1 MHYFHTDIT
10 GIPFS
15 FVREMTKK
23 RPGSV
28 DLAFA
33 KLILDEYQGEN
44 VWFPAFNYDFPKSG
58 IFDVDEDNIKT
69 GAINSAVHRLF
80 NTERTPNPI
89 FSHVGV
95 GDAFSTNTESEYS
108 EFSKES
114 DFYKIYQRN
123 GTINLLGCGVESLT
137 FIHLAEEICKVPYR
151 YYKTFKGI
159 VKNKGLAQKTSIT
172 YRVRPQNMYFQY
184 DWEKLSSNLK
194 RQGILQE
201 SNAFGFTALQ
211 MNSRDLND
219 FLIDSIRF
227 NPYYLLN
234 DLTRA
239 QLLPVIES
247 LGRGI
252 LWEDF
257 ESV

>member
-1 MHYFHTDIT
+1 
-10 GIPFS
+10 
-15 FVREMTKK
+15 
-23 RPGSV
+23 
-28 DLAFA
+28 
-33 KLILDEYQGEN
+33 
-44 VWFPAFNYDFPKSG
+44 
-58 IFDVDEDNIKT
+58 
-69 GAINSAVHRLF
+69 
-80 NTERTPNPI
+80 
-89 FSHVGV
+89 
-95 GDAFSTNTESEYS
+95 
-108 EFSKES
+108 
-114 DFYKIYQRN
+114 
-123 GTINLLGCGVESLT
+123 
-137 FIHLAEEICKVPYR
+137 
-151 YYKTFKGI
+151 
-159 VKNKGLAQKTSIT
+159 
-172 YRVRPQNMYFQY
+172 MYFQY